1 MNGQKRTRSI
11 KDNLPAKR
19 VKFGLTVEIVAVLAN
34 AVEACEYTF
43 VVKSLT
49 VDIEERAFGQR
60 MMAAG

>member
-1 MNGQKRTRSI
+1 MKKRGGKTFR
-11 KDNLPAKR
+11 PAKR